1 MERKFHLATVEP
13 TIDTV
18 PNVAI
23 NAAKDVIFDWFPFEI
38 PRGACKL
45 TNITVTYPGTEATAV
60 DGKDIQLFFG
70 RSINGVAPASLGNYN
85 DAVTVIKAAACRKNI
100 IGAHFLDGT
109 QLHDP
114 SDVMTGYNLWS
125 YSGKTG
131 NDRNE
136 VEVIIQADPSYPS
149 TKGFQTIWVCGIAAE
164 SGHDF
169 GTGVLLDGAV
179 SSAGAQTLDV
189 SEDTDADDVFQ
200 VGDELLACANDGSS
214 VQKIGTIT
222 ALTADTIT
230 VDAKD
235 INGTTVWS
243 SGALADDD
251 EICFRR
257 PLTFNFG
264 FEY

>member
-1 MERKFHLATVEP
+1 MDRKFHLATVEP
-13 TIDTV
+13 TIDTA
-18 PNVAI
+18 PNIAI
-23 NAAKDVIFDWFPFEI
+23 SHAKDVIFDWFPFEI
-38 PRGACKL
+38 PKGACK
-45 TNITVTYPGTEATAV
+45 ITDITTMYPGTNAAAV
-60 DGKDIQLFFG
+60 DGKDIQLLFG
-70 RSINGVAPASLGNYN
+70 RSINGVAPASIGSYN

-100 IGAHFLDGT
+100 IGAHLLDADNS
-109 QLHDP
+109 HDVNN
-114 SDVMTGYNLWS
+114 SMIGYNIWS

-131 NDRNE
+131 NDRNG
-136 VEVIIQADPSYPS
+136 VEIVLQADPKYAS
-149 TKGFQTIWVCGIAAE
+149 TEGYQTIWVCGIATQ

-200 VGDELLACANDGSS
+200 VGDELLACRSTGAS

-230 VDAKD
+230 VDGKD

-243 SGALADDD
+243 SGALEDDD

-257 PLTFNFG
+257 PLTFLFG
-264 FEY
+264 IEY